1 MEGDK
6 IGRSIWQ
13 DLAAYFRCDSV
24 GGACLLLCAVS
35 LPLSRRD
42 KRPSRRMMLTDV
54 LSPIVIQISGLVRR
68 PHYLRLVSV
77 CIEFVTLRRNLQ
89 YQHSSLLF
97 RDSFDLRFLKA
108 NNSSVCP
115 FTYS

>member
-1 MEGDK
+1 MERDK

-35 LPLSRRD
+35 LPLSRRG
-42 KRPSRRMMLTDV
+42 KRPSLRMMLTDV

-68 PHYLRLVSV
+68 PHYLGLVSV
-77 CIEFVTLRRNLQ
+77 CIEFVILQRESTVRTLLPAFEKF
-89 YQHSSLLF
+89 F
-97 RDSFDLRFLKA
+97 RFKIS
-108 NNSSVCP
+108 NSE
-115 FTYS
+115 